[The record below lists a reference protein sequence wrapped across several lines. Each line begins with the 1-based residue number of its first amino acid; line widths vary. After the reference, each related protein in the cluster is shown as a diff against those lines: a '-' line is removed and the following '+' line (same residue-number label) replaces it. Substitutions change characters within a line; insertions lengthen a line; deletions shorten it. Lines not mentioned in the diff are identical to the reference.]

1 MDTHRSEPAGG
12 THIVTGTPSSLPA
25 HASRPELRTTRL
37 VAAGC
42 GLLAACAAAVVGIS
56 ALVQSPGTTPSSPT
70 SASMITVEPRV
81 PLSDKEVIALVGR
94 DPNFGPLI
102 DPKRRSACLRAL
114 GYGTEQVLGAEQSQI
129 GSQPAVVLVLAGG
142 RPDELIVFAV
152 ASSCSAADTG
162 LIATTTVR
170 RP

>member
-1 MDTHRSEPAGG
+1 
-12 THIVTGTPSSLPA
+12 
-25 HASRPELRTTRL
+25 
-37 VAAGC
+37 
-42 GLLAACAAAVVGIS
+42 
-56 ALVQSPGTTPSSPT
+56 
-70 SASMITVEPRV
+70 MITVEPRV